1 MVAGGGTTRL
11 TEAVTGN
18 TVGMAAQVP
27 QRRSADSPG
36 SSSVHAASAQPTR
49 KLGRPPRVKAHD
61 TRRRIL
67 DIARGVYAERGYE
80 AATNKEIADLA
91 FMTTAALYYHFPS
104 KRDLYLAVHEDA
116 RDRVYTRFEEVLDP
130 TESFSDQLLSILMAT
145 HHLNAEDPT
154 LAQFLAAART
164 DMKRRMD
171 LQHALHERASYRD
184 QFFEQII
191 EAGVRSGEIAE
202 SKRHLVRVFITAIMA
217 GMTDALS
224 DDQSAHLRS
233 IEAVRAVLTGEL
245 VQPAKPRRRAS

>member
-1 MVAGGGTTRL
+1 M
-11 TEAVTGN
+11 
-18 TVGMAAQVP
+18 
-27 QRRSADSPG
+27 
-36 SSSVHAASAQPTR
+36 R
-49 KLGRPPRVKAHD
+49 KLGRPPRVKAYD

-116 RDRVYTRFEEVLDP
+116 RDQVYTRFEEVLDP
-130 TESFSDQLLSILMAT
+130 TDSFTDQLLSILMAT
-145 HHLNAEDPT
+145 HDLNAEDPT

-171 LQHALHERASYRD
+171 LQQALLERASHRD
-184 QFFEQII
+184 QFFERII
-191 EAGVRSGEIAE
+191 DSGVRSGEIAPE
-202 SKRHLVRVFITAIMA
+202 NRPLVQVFITAVIA

-224 DDQSAHLRS
+224 DDQAVHLRA
-233 IEAVRAVLTGEL
+233 IEAVRAVLSGDL
-245 VQPAKPRRRAS
+245 VQPPNTRRKRAS